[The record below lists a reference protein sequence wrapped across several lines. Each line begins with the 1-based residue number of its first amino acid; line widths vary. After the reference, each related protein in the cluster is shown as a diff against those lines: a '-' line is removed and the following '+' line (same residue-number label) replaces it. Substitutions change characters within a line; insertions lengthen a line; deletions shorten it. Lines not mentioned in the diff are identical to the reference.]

1 MCEPG
6 AGIRCCDG
14 LVRGGRPRGENRAG
28 ICGNT
33 RAITRTDPRFPGYD
47 SRWLVVGPPER
58 DVPSRWPICAGA
70 AMSADDVWP
79 DGETVGSFCVTPTVD
94 PWSLYVTPGIA
105 GVRWCA

>member
-1 MCEPG
+1 M
-6 AGIRCCDG
+6 
-14 LVRGGRPRGENRAG
+14 
-28 ICGNT
+28 
-33 RAITRTDPRFPGYD
+33 
-47 SRWLVVGPPER
+47 
-58 DVPSRWPICAGA
+58 PSRWPICAGA